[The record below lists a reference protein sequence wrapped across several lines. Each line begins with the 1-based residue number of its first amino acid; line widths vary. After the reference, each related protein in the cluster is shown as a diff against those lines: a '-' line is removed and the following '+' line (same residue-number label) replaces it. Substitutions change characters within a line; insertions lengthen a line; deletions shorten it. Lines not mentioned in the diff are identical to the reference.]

1 MSKHTLKKLGF
12 LTVLAL
18 AALACGGSSPPA
30 DASGQEI
37 YVQVCAVCHGAD
49 LSGGT
54 GPRLAG
60 EGARSADKP
69 ESYFVQSIASG
80 IGRMPAMRGTL
91 TEDQI
96 ERVARYVMEQQGR

>member
-1 MSKHTLKKLGF
+1 MSRHTLKKLGA
-12 LTVLAL
+12 LAVLAL
-18 AALACGGSSPPA
+18 AAWACGGGSVPD
-30 DASGQEI
+30 DASGEDI

-69 ESYFVQSIASG
+69 EPYFVQSIAAG

-96 ERVARYVMEQQGR
+96 MRVARYVMEQQER

>member
-1 MSKHTLKKLGF
+1 MSRHTLKKLAC
-12 LTVLAL
+12 LAVLAL
-18 AALACGGSSPPA
+18 AAWACGGSSPPA
-30 DASGQEI
+30 DASGREI

-60 EGARSADKP
+60 EGANSADKP
-69 ESYFVQSIASG
+69 ESYLIQSIASG

-91 TEDQI
+91 TDDQI
-96 ERVARYVMEQQGR
+96 ERVARYVMKEQGR